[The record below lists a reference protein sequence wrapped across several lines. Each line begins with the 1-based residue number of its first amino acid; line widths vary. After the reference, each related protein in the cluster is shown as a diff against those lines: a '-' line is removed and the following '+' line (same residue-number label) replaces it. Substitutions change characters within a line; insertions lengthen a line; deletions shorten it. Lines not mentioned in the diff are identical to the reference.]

1 MAEKELFIIKIAHKG
16 ENKFDILNV
25 GIIFDKVKVIVEH
38 FKDLLL
44 ANNCRIDHLKEEHKI
59 LFDHFSRYISKSCT
73 KMLV

>member
-25 GIIFDKVKVIVEH
+25 DIIFDKVKVIVEH

-44 ANNCRIDHLKEEHKI
+44 ANNCRIDHFEG
-59 LFDHFSRYISKSCT
+59 RT
-73 KMLV
+73 